1 MDNYLALNSSSIS
14 MEKLGMHTYKMNL
27 SNEFFFK
34 NGRAEQDG
42 YTTDILFVEN
52 NMDLQH
58 HQGIPIR
65 LPAINWEER
74 L

>member
-27 SNEFFFK
+27 SNEFFL
-34 NGRAEQDG
+34 NGIAEQDG
-42 YTTDILFVEN
+42 HTTNILFIEN